1 MVRGAGYPHAC
12 ASSDAITDA
21 YHGECDQREIHAGS
35 GSSDDRA
42 LTLTVEMHSVASRFG
57 DRISTRGS
65 RCPRSHARVRT
76 GPARRFGRN
85 RWPNDHVLPRRPP
98 IAFSRSPLHGAA
110 FRAACERGDAQRIC
124 VLQTTRSRSP
134 LKCTAFR
141 DSFRK
146 RISTSRRTH
155 GSATHARVRLECA
168 TLRTTQRPE
177 NRARTGAS
185 PDRAPTLTV
194 EFHSISRRFEGE
206 LSTTRFMHS
215 VSSGDPHL

>member
-21 YHGECDQREIHAGS
+21 YRGECDQREIHAGS

-85 RWPNDHVLPRRPP
+85 RWPNDRLLPRRPP
-98 IAFSRSPLHGAA
+98 IAYSRSPLHGAA
-110 FRAACERGDAQRIC
+110 FRAACVRGDAQRN
-124 VLQTTRSRSP
+124 L
-134 LKCTAFR
+134 
-141 DSFRK
+141 
-146 RISTSRRTH
+146 RIADHTV
-155 GSATHARVRLECA
+155 A
-168 TLRTTQRPE
+168 
-177 NRARTGAS
+177 
-185 PDRAPTLTV
+185 LTV
-194 EFHSISRRFEGE
+194 K
-206 LSTTRFMHS
+206 MH
-215 VSSGDPHL
+215 GLPG